1 MLNVLIVCNNLN
13 FVKYIINNISNINIH
28 KIETSIDEALFTL
41 KSEQIDLILINSSK
55 DDILTLLNTLE
66 IEHNDKYLNS
76 IIAVSEDIQCFNNNP
91 YIYSSNS
98 LNDKVSL
105 LEIIRSYL
113 FSFSNDDIVRAQ
125 IINELQY
132 LGYNTSYV
140 GTRYISDIIY
150 LMHNDYPVHNYNI
163 KKNIYPIL
171 YKKYHKSYSNI
182 KSNMSKATEIMYY
195 ECDENRLKDYLN
207 LPVLYSK
214 PRSIDIIHTVLNK
227 ICAKKI
233 S

>member
-1 MLNVLIVCNNLN
+1 MLNVLIVCNNLK
-13 FVKYIINNISNINIH
+13 FVKYIINNMSNINIH
-28 KIETSIDEALFTL
+28 KIATSIDEALFIL

-55 DDILTLLNTLE
+55 DNILNLLNILE
-66 IEHNDKYLNS
+66 LEHNKKYLNS
-76 IIAVSEDIQCFNNNP
+76 IITISKNVNSFNNNP
-91 YIYSSNS
+91 YIYSSHF
-98 LNDKVSL
+98 LNDTDSL
-105 LEIIRSYL
+105 LEVVRSYI
-113 FSFSNDDIVRAQ
+113 FSCSNDDFVRTK

-150 LMHNDYPVHNYNI
+150 IMHNDYPVHNYNI

-207 LPVLYSK
+207 LPTLYSK

-227 ICAKKI
+227 ICTKKI